1 MGSEACTTAGLLAA
15 ADKYQLAELK
25 SACQAAL
32 AASLSPA
39 NCLDLLILV
48 IFLVVAHIIS
58 WSIV

>member
-1 MGSEACTTAGLLAA
+1 MASETCTTAGLLAA

-32 AASLSPA
+32 AASLCPA

-48 IFLVVAHIIS
+48 IFVVVAY
-58 WSIV
+58 SI

>member
-1 MGSEACTTAGLLAA
+1 MASETCTTAGLLAA

-48 IFLVVAHIIS
+48 IFVVVAY
-58 WSIV
+58 SI